1 MLMTSVFVVTSL
13 FLSDAT
19 ARFQDP
25 AEPGRRGRGV
35 RATTTAPARGG
46 RGGPRRAVAP
56 VETHVFRLKHGE
68 PHSLAKLVQAACDI
82 VAIAD
87 ERTNSVTCAGTVG
100 GVGRAVEL
108 LEELDQPADAV
119 GEVEAL
125 RIVPVK
131 HREARDIAIQLM
143 ETFHRLPI
151 TFSADRGR
159 STIVASGASD
169 LLKKAMSIIEA
180 LDTPSNSA
188 TLEFAF
194 FKASL
199 NADGDA
205 PAVPQDLEVV
215 AAELRR
221 FGRIELLGR
230 ASTLVVEREKFE
242 ISGNLASLLAIDVHG
257 HLLSASN
264 DGSVKVNLEASLAVD
279 RSPQQP
285 ADEDGKASPR
295 SRRPG
300 FELETTVSTTRGD
313 YVVLGSAPSG
323 WKAGESAIL
332 VLHVRP

>member
-1 MLMTSVFVVTSL
+1 MLMTPVFVVTSL

-19 ARFQDP
+19 ALLQPP

-35 RATTTAPARGG
+35 QATTTAPARGG
-46 RGGPRRAVAP
+46 RGGSRRATP

-68 PHSLAKLVQAACDI
+68 PHSLANLVQAACNI

-87 ERTNSVTCAGTVG
+87 ERTNSVICAGSVG

-108 LEELDQPADAV
+108 LEELDQPAASGGSLTD
-119 GEVEAL
+119 L
-125 RIVPVK
+125 KMVPIK
-131 HREARDIAIQLM
+131 HREARDVALQLV
-143 ETFHRLPI
+143 ETFRRLPI

-159 STIVASGASD
+159 SMIVMSGSSD
-169 LLKKAMSIIEA
+169 LVKKAMSVIES

-199 NADGDA
+199 NAEGDA
-205 PAVPQDLEVV
+205 PAVPQDLEAVV
-215 AAELRR
+215 AELRR

-230 ASTLVVEREKFE
+230 ASMLVVEREEFK
-242 ISGNLASLLAIDVHG
+242 ISGNLASVLEIDIRG

-264 DGSVKVNLEASLAVD
+264 DGSVKVVLQARLAAD
-279 RSPQQP
+279 QSPEQP
-285 ADEDGKASPR
+285 EGEDGKAARR

-300 FELETTVSTTRGD
+300 FELETTISTTRGD
-313 YVVLGSAPSG
+313 YIVLGIAPSG